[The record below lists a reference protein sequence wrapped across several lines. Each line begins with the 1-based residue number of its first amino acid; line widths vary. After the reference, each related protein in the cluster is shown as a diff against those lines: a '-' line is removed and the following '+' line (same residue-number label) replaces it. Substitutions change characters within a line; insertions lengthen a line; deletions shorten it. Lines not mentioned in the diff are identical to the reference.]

1 MKNFLIIFS
10 IVLLISCNKNETIDT
25 IHIDLSHPS
34 KLKEFILDEH
44 IIPLE
49 TNEDCLIGEI
59 EKICIDSTNIFIM
72 DKINATVFI
81 YDKKGHYISKIF
93 AHGNGPNEYIEL
105 SDMCINNS
113 LIYILSRPNK
123 SILVYAINGEYKE
136 RITLNDWY
144 HRINTNNDY
153 IQLYSCK
160 SNRQHFDI
168 VSIDY
173 KGNIVRKEMPFA
185 KDESFLF
192 SARPF
197 NKISHNEYLL
207 CFPYEQRVAL
217 WNNQNCDYK
226 YRFDFDTKIKFSDKD
241 IEKLSYER
249 IREKTLN
256 KESLRQIEWI
266 TQINN
271 NSFYLIASVFIDRK
285 GIRKVLC
292 KTDFNKQRSKIYI
305 LRDEINEN
313 FPNFYEPI
321 LLQDNKIYCIINPN
335 TNSDKEFQ
343 ESNPSIG
350 VYNINLSEL

>member
-1 MKNFLIIFS
+1 MILRCITHFS
-10 IVLLISCNKNETIDT
+10 IT
-25 IHIDLSHPS
+25 
-34 KLKEFILDEH
+34 
-44 IIPLE
+44 
-49 TNEDCLIGEI
+49 
-59 EKICIDSTNIFIM
+59 
-72 DKINATVFI
+72 
-81 YDKKGHYISKIF
+81 
-93 AHGNGPNEYIEL
+93 
-105 SDMCINNS
+105 
-113 LIYILSRPNK
+113 
-123 SILVYAINGEYKE
+123 
-136 RITLNDWY
+136 
-144 HRINTNNDY
+144 
-153 IQLYSCK
+153 
-160 SNRQHFDI
+160 
-168 VSIDY
+168 
-173 KGNIVRKEMPFA
+173 
-185 KDESFLF
+185 SF
-192 SARPF
+192 
-197 NKISHNEYLL
+197 
-207 CFPYEQRVAL
+207 CFV
-217 WNNQNCDYK
+217 N
-226 YRFDFDTKIKFSDKD
+226 FDFDTKIKFSDKD